1 MTRIF
6 LLRGVVLG
14 WVGSWGIASG
24 AIAQITPTPDDNLG
38 AERSVVT
45 PNAVRQGLP
54 ATLIQG
60 GALRG
65 PNLFQSFSDFNVGNG
80 QQVYFANPGV
90 QNILARVTGGNP
102 SNILG
107 TLGVDGSANLFLMN
121 PRGILFGE
129 NARLDISGSFTA
141 TTAEALTFGASGN
154 FSATSPSPSD
164 LLVVGVEPGF
174 QYGTGGGNIAL
185 KGDLALNTTGQGFV
199 ARSAGDLSL
208 TGKITTQGGN
218 VNLSAKGQIQV
229 GNGRIDVCP
238 AASCDLNSFDGS
250 PVITLVG
257 DKGVTVNSSSLVNR
271 GDGDVN
277 PGSSAGAIGILST
290 EGSVLL
296 DRVEISTT
304 NVGNGNAGLVF
315 VTARD
320 RVEIANSQGDATIQG
335 KDIKLGVFSRGN
347 NGGVIIGGTDLL
359 PIFPTPREI
368 TINNS
373 EISVSNDTSAS
384 GQVDAGSVSVN
395 AIDSIIVSGDSD
407 ISTSTFRQGNAGD
420 VSFQTQNGAITIDNS
435 NIFSN
440 ISRGGQGAGG
450 APAKGGDIG
459 FVTGTLKL
467 VNNAEIQTSVIGVD
481 PKNPGSAVGIGNA
494 GTVSVSATGDVSLS
508 GDSDIFTDVERG
520 AIGNAGRVIIAT
532 KGDVYLS
539 DKSSLVSNVQA
550 GGQGNA
556 GGVGIAAANL
566 SMIGESSIT
575 TSTAAKS
582 AATRFD
588 PNAVSSYQGSGSS
601 AGAVVLFI
609 DNKIQLDNSTIFNN
623 LERGGEGSAGF
634 ILMTAKSVTLAS
646 GAQIQTLVR
655 GAKITN
661 GVIVQPGADGDAG
674 AIFILADDRVDLIGR
689 STVPSAIFS
698 SVGEGATGNA
708 GGVYIGSP
716 KTIVREGA
724 SISVSNFSAR
734 PGDLAGDIVI
744 LSDRLDSAV
753 WVTKGGVINA
763 STNSGAGGNIIFN
776 IPGAVVLTAGGSIFA
791 LAGIEGGGGD
801 GGSIRIGSGS
811 LFDSRTL
818 LIGSAPSNDI
828 NITAKAFNGLGGNI
842 RLSTVSLLDLQKRP
856 LRQRSNDI
864 DASGIGETG
873 TVSIRGS
880 LNVDPSQGSNAPPPT
895 IDNPRIS
902 EGCDP
907 RVKQETS
914 KVIVIGQG
922 GMPIDYSN
930 QLVAGAFS
938 FPSQQ
943 ADRTL
948 SITFQVPATCAAK

>member
-1 MTRIF
+1 MIRIF
-6 LLRGVVLG
+6 LVGLG
-14 WVGSWGIASG
+14 LVSSLGIASG
-24 AIAQITPTPDDNLG
+24 AKAQITPDGTLG
-38 AERSVVT
+38 TERSVVS
-45 PNAVRQGLP
+45 PNALRQGLP

-107 TLGVDGSANLFLMN
+107 TLGVDGGANLFLMN
-121 PRGILFGE
+121 PKGILFGE

-154 FSATSPSPSD
+154 FSATNPSPSD

-185 KGDLALNTTGQGFV
+185 NGDLALNTTRQGFV
-199 ARSAGDLSL
+199 ARSAGDLSV
-208 TGKITTQGGN
+208 TGKITTQGGD

-229 GNGRIDVCP
+229 GNARIDVCP

-257 DKGVTVNSSSLVNR
+257 DQGVTVNSSSLVNR

-277 PGSSAGAIGILST
+277 PGSGSGAIGILST

-296 DRVEISTT
+296 DRVEITTT

-315 VTARD
+315 VTAGD
-320 RVEIANSQGDATIQG
+320 RVEIKNSQGDANIQG

-347 NGGVIIGGTDLL
+347 KGGVLIGGTEVL
-359 PIFPTPREI
+359 PTFPTPRGI
-368 TINNS
+368 TIDNVD
-373 EISVSNDTSAS
+373 IRTGNDTSAT
-384 GQVDAGSVSVN
+384 GQVDSGFVQVN
-395 AIDSIIVSGDSD
+395 AIDSIIVSGKSK
-407 ISTSTFRQGNAGD
+407 ISTSTFREGNAGD
-420 VSFQTQNGAITIDNS
+420 VSFRTENGAIAIDNS
-435 NIFSN
+435 TIFSN

-450 APAKGGDIG
+450 APAKGGDIA
-459 FVTGTLKL
+459 FVTGTLIL
-467 VNNAEIQTSVIGVD
+467 ANNAEIQTSVIGSD
-481 PKNPGSAVGIGNA
+481 PNDAGAAVGIGNA
-494 GTVSVSATGDVSLS
+494 GIVSVRATGDVSLS
-508 GDSDIFTDVERG
+508 GSSAIFTDVERG
-520 AIGNAGRVIIAT
+520 AIGNAG
-532 KGDVYLS
+532 
-539 DKSSLVSNVQA
+539 
-550 GGQGNA
+550 
-556 GGVGIAAANL
+556 GVGIAAANL
-566 SMIGESSIT
+566 FMEGGSKIVA
-575 TSTAAKS
+575 STASKS

-588 PNAVSSYQGSGSS
+588 PNSVSTYRGSGSS
-601 AGAVVLFI
+601 AGAVLLLI
-609 DNKIQLDNSTIFNN
+609 DNKIELDNSNVFNN

-634 ILMTAKSVTLAS
+634 ILMTAKTVTLAN

-655 GAKITN
+655 GSRIAN
-661 GVIVQPGADGDAG
+661 GVVQPGANGDAG
-674 AIFILADDRVDLIGR
+674 EIYILADDRVDVIGR

-698 SVGEGATGNA
+698 SVGEGATGNS

-716 KTIVREGA
+716 QTFVREGA
-724 SISVSNFSAR
+724 RISVSNFSTR
-734 PGDLAGDIVI
+734 PGDLAGNIVI

-864 DASGIGETG
+864 DASGIGDTG

-922 GMPIDYSN
+922 GMPFDASN
-930 QLVAGAFS
+930 QLVAGFFS
-938 FPSQQ
+938 FPSLQ